1 MKAKLFVLALAAL
14 NAAPAM
20 AAAVDRGVHL
30 MYPPGP
36 SVWSWLA
43 QMFGA

>member
-14 NAAPAM
+14 TTAPAM
-20 AAAVDRGVHL
+20 AAAVDRGVNL

-36 SVWSWLA
+36 SLWAWV
-43 QMFGA
+43 MMVFGA